1 MKEIA
6 IEFLNSTASK
16 HLLRILTMR
25 GKITKAP
32 CEISIM
38 LNGLRY
44 YSMEVTMDNEF
55 YNIQGCEGEAVILY
69 NTAMSLLADKNSVL
83 KK

>member
-6 IEFLNSTASK
+6 IEVSDSGSLASMQ
-16 HLLRILTMR
+16 LLKILSSG

-32 CEISIM
+32 SEMSIM

-44 YSMEVTMDNEF
+44 YSMEVTMDSES
-55 YNIQGCEGEAVILY
+55 YIIQGFEKEAVLLF
-69 NTAMSLLADKNSVL
+69 NNAMSLLADKNRF
-83 KK
+83 

>member
-6 IEFLNSTASK
+6 IELSGSLASK
-16 HLLRILTMR
+16 QLLKILSIG

-32 CEISIM
+32 NEISTM

-44 YSMEVTMDNEF
+44 YSMEVTMDNET
-55 YNIQGCEGEAVILY
+55 YIIQGFEKEAVVLY
-69 NTAMSLLADKNSVL
+69 NNTMSLLADKNPAL
-83 KK
+83 D

>member
-1 MKEIA
+1 MKEITIGLSSSPA
-6 IEFLNSTASK
+6 LK
-16 HLLRILTMR
+16 QLMRIINMG

-44 YSMEVTMDNEF
+44 YSMEVTLNNEF
-55 YNIQGCEGEAVILY
+55 YNIQGFEEEAVILHK
-69 NTAMSLLADKNSVL
+69 TAVILHAAK
-83 KK
+83 

>member
-6 IEFLNSTASK
+6 IEVSDSGSLASMQ
-16 HLLRILTMR
+16 LLKILSSG

-32 CEISIM
+32 SKMSIM

-44 YSMEVTMDNEF
+44 YSMEVTMDSES
-55 YNIQGCEGEAVILY
+55 YIIQGFEKEAVLLY
-69 NTAMSLLADKNSVL
+69 NNAMSLLADKNRF
-83 KK
+83 